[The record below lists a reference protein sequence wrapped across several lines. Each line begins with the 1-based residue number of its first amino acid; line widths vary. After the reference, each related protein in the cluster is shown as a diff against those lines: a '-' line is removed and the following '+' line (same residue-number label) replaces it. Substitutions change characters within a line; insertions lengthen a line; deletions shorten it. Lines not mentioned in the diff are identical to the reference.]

1 MINNIVNIL
10 AKELSS
16 SADSVDKLRN
26 LNKNPT
32 LNNYLSNKQHDEI
45 IKSVIQMIDKGIEPT
60 KNVTVLKHY
69 LHELGLIFNLDISK
83 EYLQGVA

>member
-1 MINNIVNIL
+1 
-10 AKELSS
+10 
-16 SADSVDKLRN
+16 
-26 LNKNPT
+26 
-32 LNNYLSNKQHDEI
+32 
-45 IKSVIQMIDKGIEPT
+45 MIDKGIEPT